1 MQPDA
6 SPGLLEAYLE
16 RRAAL
21 TRFFALR
28 TGSEAQAEDIV
39 QDIFLKL
46 KAMAP
51 ETVAEVRSPAAFLYR
66 LGSNVMLDRAR
77 GQRRSDRRDDDW
89 VKAGGVFG
97 AGDAI
102 ADEPSAEDAAWARL
116 KLGRV
121 IAAVRTLP
129 VNAQT
134 AFRLHKLD
142 GLTHAETARAMG
154 VSRSAVEKYVSATLK
169 HLLREVG
176 WP

>member
-1 MQPDA
+1 MQ
-6 SPGLLEAYLE
+6 AYLD

-28 TGSEAQAEDIV
+28 TRSEAQAEDIV

-46 KAMAP
+46 QAMTP
-51 ETVAEVRSPAAFLYR
+51 EAVAGVQSPAAFLYR

-89 VKAGGVFG
+89 VKAGGMFTP
-97 AGDAI
+97 GDAI
-102 ADEPSAEDAAWARL
+102 ADEPSAEDVAWARL

-121 IAAVRTLP
+121 LAAIQDLP
-129 VNAQT
+129 VNART

-142 GLTHAETARAMG
+142 GLTHAETAREMG
-154 VSRSAVEKYVSATLK
+154 VSRSAVEKYISATLK

>member
-6 SPGLLEAYLE
+6 RSGLLNAYLE
-16 RRAAL
+16 RRDAL

-28 TGSEAQAEDIV
+28 TRSQDQAEDIV

-46 KAMAP
+46 QAMTPQA
-51 ETVAEVRSPAAFLYR
+51 VAEVQSPAAFLYR
-66 LGSNVMLDRAR
+66 LGSNIMLDRAR
-77 GQRRSDRRDDDW
+77 WQGRSDKRDDDW
-89 VKAGGVFG
+89 AKSGGVFG

-102 ADEPSAEDAAWARL
+102 ADEPSAEDATWARL

-121 IAAVRTLP
+121 IAAIRTLP
-129 VNAQT
+129 SNAQT
-134 AFRLHKLD
+134 AFRLHKLE
-142 GLTHAETARAMG
+142 GLTHAETAQAMG
-154 VSRSAVEKYVSATLK
+154 MSRSAVEKYVSAALQ

>member
-28 TGSEAQAEDIV
+28 TGSDAQAEDIV

-46 KAMAP
+46 QAMTP
-51 ETVAEVRSPAAFLYR
+51 ETVAEVRSPVAFLYR

-102 ADEPSAEDAAWARL
+102 ADVPSAEDAAWARL

-121 IAAVRTLP
+121 IAALRGLP
-129 VNAQT
+129 ANTQT

-142 GLTHAETARAMG
+142 GLTQAETAQAMG
-154 VSRSAVEKYVSATLK
+154 VSRSAIEKYVSATLK